1 MITREIEQACMASLD
16 RWMIALNAHD
26 VDAMDKELHFPHVR
40 LAEGRLV
47 VYVRPGSNPMDLF
60 TSLIQ
65 KSNWDHS
72 TWTKRVPVQSS
83 DSKVHWAVEYK
94 RFTKDEQLIGTYDSL
109 YVMTLKDGNWKTQI
123 RSSFGP

>member
-47 VYVRPGSNPMDLF
+47 VLRAARL
-60 TSLIQ
+60 
-65 KSNWDHS
+65 KSDGPFHFVNS
-72 TWTKRVPVQSS
+72 
-83 DSKVHWAVEYK
+83 E
-94 RFTKDEQLIGTYDSL
+94 EQLGS
-109 YVMTLKDGNWKTQI
+109 
-123 RSSFGP
+123 